1 MSDKSEQPTPKRLA
15 KARAEGDS
23 PVSGA
28 LSQSVGFVAA
38 LSVAGAAIA
47 LTVEQTQALIASA
60 LQHPNA
66 PASPT
71 ALLRVVLSLSLP
83 VLLVAAAGS
92 AAASLAQSGAAIS
105 AKKLTPS
112 LDRLNVFTGIKN
124 LFSWQRLVGIAR
136 ALLAASLVSYFAYR
150 ELRAHAADFVF
161 AIGNARASAL
171 LAARLASK
179 VAWFAAAVGL
189 ALGLL
194 DLMLTRRAWFQR
206 HRMSKD
212 EVKREHREA
221 EGDPALKA
229 ARRRAHQE
237 ALTGATL
244 GALKTASVVIVNPTH
259 LAIALKYSEL
269 DDQAPA
275 VVAQGQGE
283 MAKLIVAAAR
293 AYGVPIVRDVPVARA
308 LNDLEIG
315 DEIPEALYEA
325 VAEILRE
332 IWQGDGSG
340 SGLSEN
346 EDEKDEQD
354 DPPPPSAPPA
364 D

>member
-1 MSDKSEQPTPKRLA
+1 MTDKTEEPTPKRLT

-23 PVSGA
+23 PMSAA

-38 LSVAGAAIA
+38 LSVVGGVV
-47 LTVEQTQALIASA
+47 TIASA
-60 LQHPNA
+60 QVSQLISAALAHPRS
-66 PASPT
+66 PASP
-71 ALLRVVLSLSLP
+71 ASLAKIVLGICVPIL
-83 VLLVAAAGS
+83 AAS
-92 AAASLAQSGAAIS
+92 AFASSAASLTQTRGAIS
-105 AKKLTPS
+105 GKKLVPS
-112 LDRLNVFTGIKN
+112 LNRLNVFTGIKN

-136 ALLAASLVSYFAYR
+136 ALIAASLVSYFALH
-150 ELRAHAADFVF
+150 ELVTHAPDFAALV
-161 AIGNARASAL
+161 GQARAAPAL
-171 LAARLASK
+171 AMKLALK
-179 VAWFAAAVGL
+179 VSWFAAGVGL
-189 ALGLL
+189 SLGLV
-194 DLMLTRRAWFQR
+194 DLLLTRRAWFKRQ
-206 HRMSKD
+206 RMSKD

-259 LAIALKYSEL
+259 LATALKYRDEEDL
-269 DDQAPA
+269 APQ

-283 MAKLIVAAAR
+283 MAKLIVDAAR

-332 IWQGDGSG
+332 IWQGDSNAAAG
-340 SGLSEN
+340 E
-346 EDEKDEQD
+346 
-354 DPPPPSAPPA
+354 
-364 D
+364 